1 MVRRESGNRFGGVI
15 WPRLAGRS
23 PVEEPFLKVELD
35 RDKRLRAG
43 KNLSVARHDF
53 KMLSSVFTVV
63 CV

>member
-1 MVRRESGNRFGGVI
+1 M
-15 WPRLAGRS
+15 
-23 PVEEPFLKVELD
+23 EEPFLKVELD